1 VLRCIS
7 VVRVWSV
14 TTCLGCVR
22 VHVCVCVCVLQE
34 EVGVCVLQTKSP
46 LRVVSTSPKAQCRER
61 RRARRRS
68 CGYASSPSP
77 RRCMTAS
84 RPSVAR
90 TRTGPPCPGAQ
101 RGTAR
106 AAPPMWPSPAPLGV
120 VRSQRV
126 EEQVVVVPLSAPP
139 SPGRAAGA
147 ARGRSPCFGGGAVA
161 ASSSPH
167 KRAARPLARAA
178 PKSGQHP
185 MQRPFA
191 RRGHSG
197 RRVHHLLT

>member
-1 VLRCIS
+1 MLRCIS

-22 VHVCVCVCVLQE
+22 VHVCVCVCVRATRRSW
-34 EVGVCVLQTKSP
+34 GVCASNKIST

-84 RPSVAR
+84 RPSVTR
-90 TRTGPPCPGAQ
+90 TRTGPPCPGA
-101 RGTAR
+101 RGGTAR

-126 EEQVVVVPLSAPP
+126 SACILNLP
-139 SPGRAAGA
+139 R
-147 ARGRSPCFGGGAVA
+147 CLHV
-161 ASSSPH
+161 SSIAPMERYALH
-167 KRAARPLARAA
+167 FLATI
-178 PKSGQHP
+178 PNH
-185 MQRPFA
+185 
-191 RRGHSG
+191 
-197 RRVHHLLT
+197 TD

>member
-1 VLRCIS
+1 MLRCIS

-84 RPSVAR
+84 RPSVTR
-90 TRTGPPCPGAQ
+90 TRTGPPCPGA
-101 RGTAR
+101 RGGTAR

-126 EEQVVVVPLSAPP
+126 SACILKLP
-139 SPGRAAGA
+139 R
-147 ARGRSPCFGGGAVA
+147 CLHV
-161 ASSSPH
+161 SSIAPMERYALH
-167 KRAARPLARAA
+167 FLATI
-178 PKSGQHP
+178 PNH
-185 MQRPFA
+185 
-191 RRGHSG
+191 
-197 RRVHHLLT
+197 TD